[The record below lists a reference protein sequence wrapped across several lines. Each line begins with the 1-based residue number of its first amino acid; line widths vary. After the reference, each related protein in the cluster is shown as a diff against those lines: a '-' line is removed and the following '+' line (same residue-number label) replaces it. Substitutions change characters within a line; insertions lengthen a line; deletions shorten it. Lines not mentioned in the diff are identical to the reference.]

1 MLCFVIEFKFLDFTV
16 MIQEAWLQILNLK
29 KDLFYF
35 ISFKVK
41 SCYNCMYL
49 NVFPCMCACATH
61 AQSVQGCQKI

>member
-35 ISFKVK
+35 ISFKAK
-41 SCYNCMYL
+41 SC
-49 NVFPCMCACATH
+49 
-61 AQSVQGCQKI
+61 